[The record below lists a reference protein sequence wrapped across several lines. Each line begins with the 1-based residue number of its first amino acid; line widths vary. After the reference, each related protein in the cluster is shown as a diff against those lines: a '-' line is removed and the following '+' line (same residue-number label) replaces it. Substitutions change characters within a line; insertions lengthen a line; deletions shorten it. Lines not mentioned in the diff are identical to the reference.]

1 MDTETL
7 LREWS
12 VITGFLP
19 PDWRELARSTGA
31 FTRGREIRDPDTLLL
46 LLMLHIGT
54 GLSMRQTAARAERA
68 GLAQI
73 TDVSLLDRMR
83 KSGPWLRILAQ
94 RLFAESPHRE
104 ALREASESRQLRV
117 VDATTIREP
126 GSTGTDWRVHYS
138 LKLPSLECDFFEV
151 TDPSGGETY
160 TRLRVKSGDV
170 ILGDRGYS
178 HRRGVAHVV
187 DAGGD
192 VVMRLNTGAFPLLD
206 ARGQAFDLL
215 GSLRTLPEHGPG
227 EWPVFFT
234 ASGRR
239 YAARVVAIRKSKA
252 AAKQS
257 REKLLAIARKKQ
269 KQVRPE
275 TLEAAGYIVVL
286 TTLGPENSAA
296 DVLELYRFRWQVE
309 LAFKRMKSLLGAGHV
324 PKKNQDSARAWIHG
338 KLLAVLLIEK
348 LGQAARLFSPWGYRV
363 PAGEPLAGV
372 HRGQRQPARRG
383 VPALPAERA
392 AEAGQTAR
400 GEAEGAIPETR
411 VAAMSY
417 SRSDLGLS

>member
-12 VITGFLP
+12 IITEFLP
-19 PDWRELARSTGA
+19 SDWRELARSSGA
-31 FTRGREIRDPDTLLL
+31 FTRGREIRDPDALLL
-46 LLMLHIGT
+46 LLLLHVGT

-68 GLAQI
+68 GLARI
-73 TDVSLLDRMR
+73 SDVSLLDRMR

-94 RLFAESPHRE
+94 RLFADSPHRE
-104 ALREASESRQLRV
+104 ALRGVSGDRQLRV

-160 TRLRVKSGDV
+160 MRLPVQPGDV

-178 HRRGVAHVV
+178 HRAGVAHVV
-187 DAGGD
+187 EGGGD
-192 VVMRLNTGAFPLLD
+192 VIVRLNTGAFPLLGTED
-206 ARGQAFDLL
+206 EAFDLL
-215 GSLRTLPEHGPG
+215 GSLRTLPEFEPG
-227 EWPVFFT
+227 EWQVSFT
-234 ASGRR
+234 GPGKR
-239 YAARVVAIRKSKA
+239 YTARVVAIRKSEE
-252 AAKQS
+252 AAKRS
-257 REKLLAIARKKQ
+257 REKLIALARKKQ

-275 TLEAAGYIVVL
+275 TLEAAGYIIVL
-286 TTLGPENSAA
+286 TTLGPECSAA

-324 PKKNQDSARAWIHG
+324 PKKDPDSARAWIHG
-338 KLLAVLLIEK
+338 KLLTVLLIEK
-348 LGQAARLFSPWGYRV
+348 LGQAAQLFSPWGYRV
-363 PAGEPLAGV
+363 PAGQPLAGV

-383 VPALPAERA
+383 VPAVSAERV
-392 AEAGQTAR
+392 AEAG
-400 GEAEGAIPETR
+400 
-411 VAAMSY
+411 
-417 SRSDLGLS
+417 